1 MGTTEIHAPH
11 VTVFGT
17 GGKESRAWPCV
28 ARDAGRG
35 LIAEFSKP
43 GHGSIWVQRARALH
57 YALAENDHRVAI
69 QIDGD
74 LEFSQ
79 AMIPE
84 LTRACEETRGIVG
97 TLVAKSAHGAG
108 LATKPPV
115 GDYSLGERRLVRT
128 YEGIGSPMA
137 IHCDAYQTLLL
148 GRSDPKESMGP
159 YPPIRGDRWYEIADV
174 VGNYC
179 TLFHPCLVF
188 DHGDVPA
195 CKWYTMASMGSR
207 SRMRL
212 PKWPPLKKPAPK
224 HRLSQQYGGECST
237 GTDYCRH
244 FYTRPLSLT
253 HSLCAECLD
262 RAKCE
267 GHEPG
272 TGTDYRRKGKAA
284 EWEWG

>member
-57 YALAENDHRVAI
+57 YALAENDHRVSI

-188 DHGDVPA
+188 DHGDV
-195 CKWYTMASMGSR
+195 C
-207 SRMRL
+207 
-212 PKWPPLKKPAPK
+212 
-224 HRLSQQYGGECST
+224 
-237 GTDYCRH
+237 
-244 FYTRPLSLT
+244 
-253 HSLCAECLD
+253 D
-262 RAKCE
+262 RADDISFCE
-267 GHEPG
+267 RCLNAEVPIHVLIDPSVQVVHYGEHGFTVPDALAEMAAAQ
-272 TGTDYRRKGKAA
+272 KACA
-284 EWEWG
+284 KASA